1 MIVFACNERSLFANQ
16 EDTIWDL
23 FFIDVTNQIGNGS
36 EAIYIIS
43 ENSKKLEEACYVAK
57 DIVDQFVEVSKVSL
71 ASIMKTEEPS
81 IVEYGYVYD
90 KPVSP
95 NLPKNVVIGAA
106 LGMFLAAAIILVIY
120 MLDDTVKSADDI
132 EKYLGLNTL
141 TAIPLK
147 EDEEMKKRKWSKLGK
162 GKKKDGK

>member
-57 DIVDQFVEVSKVSL
+57 DIVDLFRIFAEG
-71 ASIMKTEEPS
+71 EE
-81 IVEYGYVYD
+81 
-90 KPVSP
+90 
-95 NLPKNVVIGAA
+95 
-106 LGMFLAAAIILVIY
+106 
-120 MLDDTVKSADDI
+120 
-132 EKYLGLNTL
+132 LNT
-141 TAIPLK
+141 TPI
-147 EDEEMKKRKWSKLGK
+147 GK
-162 GKKKDGK
+162 IK